1 MKNEQTV
8 LGNNA
13 EGKRYIYMYTYRLC
27 FIKSENKKALIPVS
41 LSALEERGAW
51 EWGWTLGDNTFSQEL
66 NQWSEARSALPPG
79 DLLHAK

>member
-51 EWGWTLGDNTFSQEL
+51 E
-66 NQWSEARSALPPG
+66 
-79 DLLHAK
+79 